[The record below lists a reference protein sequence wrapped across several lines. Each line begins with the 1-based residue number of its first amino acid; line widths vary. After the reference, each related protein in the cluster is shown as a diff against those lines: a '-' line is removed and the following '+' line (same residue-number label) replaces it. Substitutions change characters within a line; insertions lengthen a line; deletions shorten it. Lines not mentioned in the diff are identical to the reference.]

1 MLAGLPTHSEDLPE
15 RMPQTVTNLSKP
27 VLFRRNCW
35 MGRDEAKK
43 RDEDVISTMT

>member
-27 VLFRRNCW
+27 VLEEKLLD
-35 MGRDEAKK
+35 GK
-43 RDEDVISTMT
+43 R